1 MIIYVVV
8 LHERKSAE
16 NQSGIPHEWVEDSIA
31 YVYNNPAYALDKM
44 LELNEGK
51 NPDLIQQNCRYWYS
65 AEIRRTDDEDS
76 EVGV

>member
-8 LHERKSAE
+8 LHERKQDK
-16 NQSGIPHEWVEDSIA
+16 NTDVEWVEDSIA

>member
-8 LHERKSAE
+8 LHERKQE
-16 NQSGIPHEWVEDSIA
+16 KDTGFEWVEDSIA